1 MVCSLFHD
9 EFCNLRA
16 KFKKGFDTMAV
27 KNFSSKDVDETA
39 EKIYASVA
47 DKSLENAYKVL
58 IGYFADAKTK
68 VIKQAILKVRLKV
81 LLARIKAL
89 KAGIFDQKNILL
101 KELVVGSPYDDQT
114 AKSEVKETNS
124 ESAGDNAVSEP
135 SETTGDDQYV
145 TVSISEEVDIL
156 GTTFTKGMIVEVPV
170 QQLSE
175 LIESGKAQVVEA
187 SKTRKT
193 LEEAG
198 SQKDAKDTLGT
209 KKATPPE
216 SNSDIKEEEP
226 AAENGSAERSDQD
239 TESGSGASNV
249 TETSNS

>member
-1 MVCSLFHD
+1 
-9 EFCNLRA
+9 
-16 KFKKGFDTMAV
+16 MAV

-47 DKSLENAYKVL
+47 DKSLESAYKVL

-101 KELVVGSPYDDQT
+101 DELVVGSAYDDQT
-114 AKSEVKETNS
+114 AKSEAKENHS
-124 ESAGDNAVSEP
+124 ISAGDNAVSEP

-156 GTTFTKGMIVEVPV
+156 GTTFTEGMIVEVPV

-187 SKTRKT
+187 SKTRET
-193 LEEAG
+193 LEGTG
-198 SQKDAKDTLGT
+198 SQRDTKGTRGT
-209 KKATPPE
+209 KKATGPTP
-216 SNSDIKEEEP
+216 NSDIKEAEQ
-226 AAENGSAERSDQD
+226 AAKKGSAEGANQE
-239 TESGSGASNV
+239 TGSGSGASDV
-249 TETSNS
+249 AETSNS